1 MKGEINVKISDL
13 ISSAIA
19 YDAGDARRIQHFMKV
34 YAFAKAIAE
43 GENADSTTM
52 EIIEAAAVLHDIGI
66 HECERKYGS
75 CSGKYQEK
83 EGVPVAEKIL
93 AELGADSGLTERV
106 CFLIAHHHTFTGID
120 SLDWQIL
127 VEADF
132 LVNIYEEGLRREA
145 VESIRRKVFKTSSG
159 LGLLDNMYLK

>member
-1 MKGEINVKISDL
+1 MKISDL
-13 ISSAIA
+13 ISAAIA
-19 YDAGDARRIQHFMKV
+19 YDEGDARRIQHFMKV

-43 GENADSTTM
+43 GENVDSRTM

-83 EGVPVAEKIL
+83 EGVPVAGKIL
-93 AELGADSGLTERV
+93 AKLGADSVLVERV
-106 CFLIAHHHTFTGID
+106 CFLIAHHHTCKGID

-145 VESIRRKVFKTSSG
+145 VESIRRKVFITKTG
-159 LGLLDNMYLK
+159 LQMLDNMYLK